1 VISREQRRRL
11 PVSRTVTSKARRE
24 MRPSTSSV
32 TGREDLKNDDGRKRP
47 GSFAPLRWLRTRLS
61 EAVGQVRARVR
72 DSARS
77 VIRSLLPRAVGWL
90 REKIGSPVRLIKSAV
105 MATIGKDRGFAF
117 WWLVVTAVIALA
129 VGLLV
134 AALVS
139 PVIGIL
145 AALGVGIW
153 MLIRR
158 NRSSQSRK
166 TAQAHLAS

>member
-1 VISREQRRRL
+1 
-11 PVSRTVTSKARRE
+11 
-24 MRPSTSSV
+24 
-32 TGREDLKNDDGRKRP
+32 
-47 GSFAPLRWLRTRLS
+47 
-61 EAVGQVRARVR
+61 
-72 DSARS
+72 
-77 VIRSLLPRAVGWL
+77 
-90 REKIGSPVRLIKSAV
+90 

-117 WWLVVTAVIALA
+117 WWLVVTAAIALA
-129 VGLLV
+129 IGLLV